1 MTYEYAMHETKT
13 DVSKFDESAVDESK
27 TESRTWVRVMHYAVG
42 IRLTKLLLQNMLL
55 KSYVKSSLSLLI

>member
-1 MTYEYAMHETKT
+1 MTMSMTYEYAMHKTKT

-42 IRLTKLLLQNMLL
+42 IRN
-55 KSYVKSSLSLLI
+55 